1 MALRVCLYVQVKEI
15 AVCQNI
21 PAQSIAANNL
31 INTYLHNCAHQGG
44 IHINHGIH
52 EYWVLLSFG
61 STVLFASYKLSL
73 ADRTK
78 LLFLIAEVIYLF
90 ALKGGTKCK

>member
-1 MALRVCLYVQVKEI
+1 MALRACFYLQVKEI
-15 AVCQNI
+15 AACQNI
-21 PAQSIAANNL
+21 PAQPIAASDL
-31 INTYLHNCAHQGG
+31 INIYLHNCAHQGG

-52 EYWVLLSFG
+52 GYWVLISFG

-90 ALKGGTKCK
+90 ALKGATKCK